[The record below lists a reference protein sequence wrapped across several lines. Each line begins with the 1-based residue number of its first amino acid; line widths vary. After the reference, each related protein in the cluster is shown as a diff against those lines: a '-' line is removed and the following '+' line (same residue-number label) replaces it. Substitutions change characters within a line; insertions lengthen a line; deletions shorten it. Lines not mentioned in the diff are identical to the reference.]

1 LRQITAAAQ
10 HCTTGYWLASGMLQL
25 PVSRRPATLTL
36 RAAFAVESSTAA
48 VVMTKTINYGP
59 EQFIYFSEI
68 LRGF

>member
-1 LRQITAAAQ
+1 
-10 HCTTGYWLASGMLQL
+10 MLQL